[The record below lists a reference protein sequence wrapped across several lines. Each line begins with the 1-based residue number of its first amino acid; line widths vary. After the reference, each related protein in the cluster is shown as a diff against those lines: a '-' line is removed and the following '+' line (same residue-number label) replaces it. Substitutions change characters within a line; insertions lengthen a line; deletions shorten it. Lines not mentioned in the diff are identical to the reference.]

1 MQKHRLHSTCQPSTH
16 VGTQEWN
23 STFPIPRWCGLFYG
37 GAQPGAATPRPPPGG
52 WAEGVAGT
60 MVDWEWIRRPLAKT
74 NIHRCWI
81 CQREPPYTAAILLG
95 EGSKKR
101 IQKKQI
107 RIKKEIGIKKKQNP
121 ENMRKHKETI
131 TKLRQNPWIKN
142 KTKSGKERKEKA
154 EKERKNE
161 RKTES
166 EKQGKKETKKRKKD
180 RKTERQKDRKTER
193 PKERKKEGNKERKE
207 RKKEQK

>member
-1 MQKHRLHSTCQPSTH
+1 MRFVLRRSAARRCYSAPSSGRLGGGGCRHD
-16 VGTQEWN
+16 G
-23 STFPIPRWCGLFYG
+23 GLG
-37 GAQPGAATPRPPPGG
+37 MDPAS
-52 WAEGVAGT
+52 
-60 MVDWEWIRRPLAKT
+60 LAKT

-121 ENMRKHKETI
+121 ENLRKHKETI

-180 RKTERQKDRKTER
+180 RKTERK
-193 PKERKKEGNKERKE
+193 KERGK
-207 RKKEQK
+207 

>member
-1 MQKHRLHSTCQPSTH
+1 
-16 VGTQEWN
+16 
-23 STFPIPRWCGLFYG
+23 LFYG

-60 MVDWEWIRRPLAKT
+60 TVDWEWIRRHWPKPTFIDAEYAKGNHHIQRQFYWERDQKKDPKKT
-74 NIHRCWI
+74 NKD
-81 CQREPPYTAAILLG
+81 
-95 EGSKKR
+95 KKR
-101 IQKKQI
+101 NRDQ
-107 RIKKEIGIKKKQNP
+107 KKQNP

-166 EKQGKKETKKRKKD
+166 EKQGKKETKKRKKE

-193 PKERKKEGNKERKE
+193 KKERGK
-207 RKKEQK
+207 